1 MSNEVH
7 DFRGPGWT
15 ERVEIAPGMAVLYWP
30 VGTLVEGD
38 DREHH
43 GIEHEHVWADGTRV
57 LIAPRLD
64 QHEVSG
70 QLEPL
75 TITVSPSILCDCGL
89 HGFLT
94 HGLWRPV

>member
-1 MSNEVH
+1 VSDEMH

-15 ERVEIAPGMAVLYWP
+15 ERHEIGDSLAVVYWP

-38 DREHH
+38 DREHY
-43 GIEHEHVWADGTRV
+43 GIEHEHTWADGTQV

-64 QHEVSG
+64 KHDVSG
-70 QLEPL
+70 AVDRL
-75 TITVSPSILCDCGL
+75 TVSPSILCDCGL

-94 HGLWRPV
+94 DGVWRSV